1 MKTTLSRTILCT
13 LVPATL
19 LVLGACSRSTVIKS
33 DLVLEAHS
41 RARIE
46 LHQTTQAI
54 ELLNDSEAQVRIIV
68 LDKRNRPV
76 SNMVLNARDSAR
88 LDLEPARALE
98 FSNSSDQRAVI
109 RWVLRNND
117 RIEFALEMSHAN
129 R

>member
-1 MKTTLSRTILCT
+1 MNTMVRTT
-13 LVPATL
+13 AWAL
-19 LVLGACSRSTVIKS
+19 LAASAIVLTGCSRATTIRS
-33 DLVLEAHS
+33 DLVLEPS
-41 RARIE
+41 GRARMQ
-46 LHQTTQAI
+46 LHQKTQAI

-68 LDKRNRPV
+68 LDSKNRPV

-98 FSNSSDQRAVI
+98 FSNTSDKQAVI

-129 R
+129 H

>member
-1 MKTTLSRTILCT
+1 MNATVRTTTW
-13 LVPATL
+13 AL
-19 LVLGACSRSTVIKS
+19 LAAGAIVLTGCSRATTIKS
-33 DLVLEAHS
+33 DLVLEPS
-41 RARIE
+41 GRARMQ
-46 LHQTTQAI
+46 LGQKTQAI

-68 LDKRNRPV
+68 LDKRDRPV

-109 RWVLRNND
+109 RWVLRNDD
-117 RIEFALEMSHAN
+117 RIEYAMEISQAN